1 MLRKKYKNGKAWA
14 CSRRLLVTPNP
25 LINNGFPV
33 GNAILGVPRKQQ
45 KNLGNTVGANC
56 VRPLKN
62 AQIHEKSVGFG
73 VPDEPIRQR
82 RITSTRFWD
91 DVGIVPYIMKTKSYG
106 QPLAVVR
113 ENTSNSNG
121 TLRTAFPTKNPYIS
135 TILRKDTDGGS
146 KPLSC
151 HES

>member
-1 MLRKKYKNGKAWA
+1 MLPPFYIKIVIQLNFRRERRPRRSGKHK
-14 CSRRLLVTPNP
+14 
-25 LINNGFPV
+25 NNGSV
-33 GNAILGVPRKQQ
+33 YAGRE
-45 KNLGNTVGANC
+45 T
-56 VRPLKN
+56 RPLRSPSEN
-62 AQIHEKSVGFG
+62 TQIHDKSVGFG